1 MEYAIHKLTFAE
13 GRAYRY
19 QVVDKE
25 GKVRYIAEPTG
36 LLLPTPTHQVTFFD
50 ADHQPLARLEPL
62 ATSPWRWTRTFI
74 LLLEEETESATAIE
88 ERWTL
93 VDRLLLRLPTYTL
106 RVGSYT
112 YAARG
117 RRYGEALYELFE
129 PPPATEPSQEAEE
142 EPSEG
147 LQAPPEVEEI
157 PPKKVGEVLHPPVGP
172 SYMVLVEAAPLRQAP
187 LVLTAFVVLIDLHL
201 YG

>member
-1 MEYAIHKLTFAE
+1 MEYAIHKLTFSE

-19 QVVDKE
+19 QVMDRE
-25 GKVRYIAEPTG
+25 GEVRYLAEPTG
-36 LLLPTPTHQVTFFD
+36 LHLPIPTRQITLFD

-62 ATSPWRWTRTFI
+62 AATPWRWTRTYTLVLKGEKEAI
-74 LLLEEETESATAIE
+74 ATIE

-106 RVGSYT
+106 RIGAYT
-112 YAARG
+112 YTARG

-129 PPPATEPSQEAEE
+129 RPQDGAGGEGGGAERPEGGTEERGARPR
-142 EPSEG
+142 
-147 LQAPPEVEEI
+147 
-157 PPKKVGEVLHPPVGP
+157 KVGEVLHPPVGP
-172 SYMVLVEAAPLRQAP
+172 NYLILVEVAPLRQSP
-187 LVLTAFVVLIDLHL
+187 LALAAFVVLIDLHL